1 MARVEFLRALLV
13 LTLLFPWVARADSW
27 VPPSPKV
34 VASPDTRVLAR
45 LTPGRGDHSA
55 SVALYR
61 LDATHERYVSHA
73 GWNLPQRRA
82 PVDVLV
88 NDASQLVVLDDWG
101 QMGKGQVLTIYSADG
116 GQRFAFT
123 LKQLLGEA
131 AASAPASVSSL
142 WWRCGEPLLVADG
155 KELRVTTYD
164 EGVLTVSLTDGRVKH
179 EPGQGRCR

>member
-1 MARVEFLRALLV
+1 MTFFRTLLV
-13 LTLLFPWVARADSW
+13 FTLLWPLAAFADSW

-45 LTPGRGDHSA
+45 ITPGRQDQSA

-61 LDATHERYVSHA
+61 IDAANERYVSHA
-73 GWNLPQRRA
+73 RWNLPQRRA

-88 NDASQLVVLDDWG
+88 NDAAQLVVLDDWG
-101 QMGKGQVLTIYSADG
+101 QMGKGQVLTIYSAEG
-116 GQRFAFT
+116 ELRFAFT

-131 AASAPASVSSL
+131 AASVPASVSSL
-142 WWRCGEPLLVADG
+142 WWRCGEPMLVADG
-155 KELRVTTYD
+155 TELRVTTYD